1 MRIQKAESPYLND
14 AGGHDFDAILT
25 SSASL
30 LSLINATILQ
40 SIPGSFVFYPPPDVT
55 LEQYL
60 RAQTPPS
67 SNHWVGT
74 AKMAAKCK
82 DEGAVVDTS
91 TVVCGMKNLH
101 VVDASILNGN
111 PSANPQATFIVM
123 AERAAEVIKGLGRW

>member
-1 MRIQKAESPYLND
+1 VSPYFND
-14 AGGHDFDAILT
+14 AGGHDIDAVLT

-30 LSLINATILQ
+30 LSLINTTMLQTI
-40 SIPGSFVFYPPPDVT
+40 PDSFVIYPPPELT

-74 AKMAAKCK
+74 AKMAANCK
-82 DEGAVVDTS
+82 EEGAVVDTS
-91 TVVCGMKNLH
+91 TLVCGMKNLH

-111 PSANPQATFIVM
+111 PAANPQATFIVM
-123 AERAAEVIKGLGRW
+123 AEKAAEVINGLGRW

>member
-1 MRIQKAESPYLND
+1 VSPYFND
-14 AGGHDFDAILT
+14 AGGHDFDAVLT

-30 LSLINATILQ
+30 LSLINTTMLQTI
-40 SIPGSFVFYPPPDVT
+40 PDSFIIYPPPELT

-74 AKMAAKCK
+74 AKMAANCK
-82 DEGAVVDTS
+82 EEGAVVDTS
-91 TVVCGMKNLH
+91 TLVCGMKNLH

-111 PSANPQATFIVM
+111 PAANPQATFIVM
-123 AERAAEVIKGLGRW
+123 AEKAAEVINGLGRW